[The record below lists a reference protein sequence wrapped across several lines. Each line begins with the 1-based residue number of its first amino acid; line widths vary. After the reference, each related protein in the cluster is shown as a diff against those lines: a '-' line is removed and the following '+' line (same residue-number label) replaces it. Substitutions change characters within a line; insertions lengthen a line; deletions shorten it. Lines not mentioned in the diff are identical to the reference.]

1 MVGLGRE
8 DKKDNDLFY
17 TCSLID
23 YISRKTKNIRA
34 DVVNQLGRK
43 RLEKIYDLADVYH
56 CDNIDQVSEDF
67 IAEAHIPTGTFD
79 NVKECKYSIP
89 SHWDIGK
96 VYKRL
101 IKQVAA
107 SEKIEIVDAL
117 IKVYNSFIS
126 EKIDDYNSSVYY
138 EIHLIF
144 MKVTEKIR
152 CYKNNGWSFYCTDEK
167 LYDVI
172 LKACAE
178 NEAIR
183 RNISTLER
191 RYMNEVGRW
200 QDTMLLGKSEK

>member
-1 MVGLGRE
+1 MEKRQKNRIVLSCRYS
-8 DKKDNDLFY
+8 DTRFRRKKTGSSQCRKKLRNIISNVNILWDNAF
-17 TCSLID
+17 C
-23 YISRKTKNIRA
+23 TKNA
-34 DVVNQLGRK
+34 LK

-117 IKVYNSFIS
+117 IKVYSSFIS
-126 EKIDDYNSSVYY
+126 EKIDD
-138 EIHLIF
+138 
-144 MKVTEKIR
+144 
-152 CYKNNGWSFYCTDEK
+152 
-167 LYDVI
+167 
-172 LKACAE
+172 
-178 NEAIR
+178 
-183 RNISTLER
+183 
-191 RYMNEVGRW
+191 
-200 QDTMLLGKSEK
+200 

>member
-67 IAEAHIPTGTFD
+67 IAEAHIPTGRFD

-107 SEKIEIVDAL
+107 SEKI
-117 IKVYNSFIS
+117 
-126 EKIDDYNSSVYY
+126 
-138 EIHLIF
+138 
-144 MKVTEKIR
+144 R
-152 CYKNNGWSFYCTDEK
+152 CYKNNGWYFYCTDK
-167 LYDVI
+167 KPHDVI
-172 LKACAE
+172 LKVCAE
-178 NEAIR
+178 NEAVR

-191 RYMNEVGRW
+191 WYMDEVGRW
-200 QDTMLLGKSEK
+200 

>member
-67 IAEAHIPTGTFD
+67 IAEAHIPTGRFD

-101 IKQVAA
+101 IKQVADR
-107 SEKIEIVDAL
+107 K
-117 IKVYNSFIS
+117 
-126 EKIDDYNSSVYY
+126 SV
-138 EIHLIF
+138 
-144 MKVTEKIR
+144 V
-152 CYKNNGWSFYCTDEK
+152 
-167 LYDVI
+167 
-172 LKACAE
+172 
-178 NEAIR
+178 
-183 RNISTLER
+183 
-191 RYMNEVGRW
+191 
-200 QDTMLLGKSEK
+200 